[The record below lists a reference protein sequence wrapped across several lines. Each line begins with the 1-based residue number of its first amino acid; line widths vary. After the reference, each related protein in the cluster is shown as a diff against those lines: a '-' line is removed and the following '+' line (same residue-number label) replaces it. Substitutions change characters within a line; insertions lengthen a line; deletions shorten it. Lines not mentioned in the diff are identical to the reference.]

1 MLDTHG
7 GLFTFTLAQ
16 VGDDLEPAAPNG
28 GGPTPAAP
36 TGTPPAGGDAT
47 TTDPG
52 AAPEGS
58 APAPG
63 LGDFMFPILLMVGI
77 MWVLLILPQRREKKK
92 RAKMMVEMTK
102 GAKVQTVGGILGTIV
117 ELKEH
122 EVVIKVDES
131 SNTRMRFTRGAIH
144 SVLPDG
150 KPTEEK

>member
-1 MLDTHG
+1 MFDLDG
-7 GLFTFTLAQ
+7 MSVSLTLAQ
-16 VGDDLEPAAPNG
+16 GLEPAAPSDG
-28 GGPTPAAP
+28 GGATDTGGDGATTQVPAEGGDPAA
-36 TGTPPAGGDAT
+36 GGGGQQAS
-47 TTDPG
+47 PG
-52 AAPEGS
+52 I
-58 APAPG
+58 
-63 LGDFMFPILLMVGI
+63 GDFLFPILLMVAI

-92 RAKMMVEMTK
+92 RAQMMTEMKK

-131 SNTRMRFTRGAIH
+131 TNARMRFTRGAIH

>member
-16 VGDDLEPAAPNG
+16 ATDDLEPATPNG
-28 GGPTPAAP
+28 GTAPVTPPPGTTPAVDPETGQPVAP
-36 TGTPPAGGDAT
+36 PQ
-47 TTDPG
+47 G
-52 AAPEGS
+52 A

-92 RAKMMVEMTK
+92 RAKMMTEMAK